1 MKNDCLFCAIAAGEI
16 PSNKV
21 YEDELCYAFK
31 DISPLAPMHFL
42 VIPKQHFA
50 SAAEVTPENEAV
62 VGHIYSVIAK
72 LAKERELT
80 DEEKVERA
88 ALRQEY
94 VNSVLGDLRNQLNNT
109 YVMDEKGNKTK
120 LTRWSEDRKLGK

>member
-1 MKNDCLFCAIAAGEI
+1 MEQKKIDRIN
-16 PSNKV
+16 
-21 YEDELCYAFK
+21 EL
-31 DISPLAPMHFL
+31 
-42 VIPKQHFA
+42 
-50 SAAEVTPENEAV
+50 
-62 VGHIYSVIAK
+62 AK

-109 YVMDEKGNKTK
+109 YVMDERA
-120 LTRWSEDRKLGK
+120 TRPSSPGGARTVSWASRSDVFRARGRVC

>member
-1 MKNDCLFCAIAAGEI
+1 MEQKKIDRIN
-16 PSNKV
+16 
-21 YEDELCYAFK
+21 EL
-31 DISPLAPMHFL
+31 
-42 VIPKQHFA
+42 
-50 SAAEVTPENEAV
+50 
-62 VGHIYSVIAK
+62 AK

-109 YVMDEKGNKTK
+109 YVMDEKGNNTK

>member
-1 MKNDCLFCAIAAGEI
+1 MEQKKIDRIN
-16 PSNKV
+16 
-21 YEDELCYAFK
+21 EL
-31 DISPLAPMHFL
+31 
-42 VIPKQHFA
+42 
-50 SAAEVTPENEAV
+50 
-62 VGHIYSVIAK
+62 AK

-109 YVMDEKGNKTK
+109 SVMDDMGNKTK
-120 LTRWSEDRKLGK
+120 LTHWSEDRKLSK

>member
-1 MKNDCLFCAIAAGEI
+1 MEQKKIDRIN
-16 PSNKV
+16 
-21 YEDELCYAFK
+21 EL
-31 DISPLAPMHFL
+31 
-42 VIPKQHFA
+42 
-50 SAAEVTPENEAV
+50 
-62 VGHIYSVIAK
+62 AK

-109 YVMDEKGNKTK
+109 YEMDEKGNKTK
-120 LTRWSEDRKLGK
+120 LTQWSEDRKLSE

>member
-1 MKNDCLFCAIAAGEI
+1 MEQKKIDRIN
-16 PSNKV
+16 
-21 YEDELCYAFK
+21 EL
-31 DISPLAPMHFL
+31 
-42 VIPKQHFA
+42 
-50 SAAEVTPENEAV
+50 
-62 VGHIYSVIAK
+62 AK

-109 YVMDEKGNKTK
+109 YVMDEKGNKIK
-120 LTRWSEDRKLGK
+120 LTQWSEDHKLSE

>member
-1 MKNDCLFCAIAAGEI
+1 MSDCLFCKIIAGEI
-16 PSNKV
+16 PSAKV
-21 YEDELCYAFK
+21 YEDERCYAFK
-31 DISPLAPMHFL
+31 DINPLAPMHFL

>member
-1 MKNDCLFCAIAAGEI
+1 MEQKKIDRIN
-16 PSNKV
+16 
-21 YEDELCYAFK
+21 EL
-31 DISPLAPMHFL
+31 
-42 VIPKQHFA
+42 
-50 SAAEVTPENEAV
+50 
-62 VGHIYSVIAK
+62 AK

-109 YVMDEKGNKTK
+109 YVMAEKGNKTK
-120 LTRWSEDRKLGK
+120 LTPRSEDRKLSE

>member
-1 MKNDCLFCAIAAGEI
+1 MEQKKIDRIN
-16 PSNKV
+16 
-21 YEDELCYAFK
+21 EL
-31 DISPLAPMHFL
+31 
-42 VIPKQHFA
+42 
-50 SAAEVTPENEAV
+50 
-62 VGHIYSVIAK
+62 AK

-109 YVMDEKGNKTK
+109 YVMDEKGNKTT
-120 LTRWSEDRKLGK
+120 LTQWSEDHKLSE

>member
-1 MKNDCLFCAIAAGEI
+1 MSDCLFCKIIAGEI
-16 PSNKV
+16 PSAKV

>member
-1 MKNDCLFCAIAAGEI
+1 MEQKKIDRIN
-16 PSNKV
+16 
-21 YEDELCYAFK
+21 EL
-31 DISPLAPMHFL
+31 
-42 VIPKQHFA
+42 
-50 SAAEVTPENEAV
+50 
-62 VGHIYSVIAK
+62 AK

-109 YVMDEKGNKTK
+109 YVKDEKGNKTK